1 MKVTIYLGSKCNL
14 NCAYCHKEATED
26 VNISYEFIKK
36 LKTIDNLVVK
46 FMGGE
51 PLLYIDTIKK
61 FINELPNAKFVITT
75 NGVLLDE
82 HIEYFRK
89 HKVYICLSY
98 DGAGDKIRGYNPFT
112 KVINYPWL
120 QVSCVLYH
128 GNTDLKKI
136 YDDFAEK
143 EDIIGRSISFCP
155 HIMHV
160 TNETNK
166 KYALTKEDYDSIIY
180 QYKVILE
187 EFYQHVALMGVPLR
201 RYHGVYSFFMRGM
214 KAEYEKHET
223 YCVNKN
229 AIKVDVSGNEYS
241 CHYIR
246 DEKAEYLPEKLINNF
261 PKCQTCEIHSMCG
274 GACIKSKEHDLE
286 CYFYKT
292 MYTWFKKWYEERK
305 EVLSMVMETKPYDN
319 SSKPLVKAVYGFP
332 TMRFSNEIKDLY
344 INIKDKILYVSYV
357 YNNKAFKAK
366 LDITKTGKTSIIVR
380 KQVTGEPI
388 VIYDYHLK
396 LEELGIL
403 PAKYCEQNKVASVVQ
418 IYSISNDRFY
428 LKCIGPNNMK
438 VCVNGEK
445 QPIYMATFQDL
456 ERIDGR
462 HSFVVFPHEVE
473 VKNDIITTL
482 WRVMISSDYPKKLYI
497 TYNGQSKRVRE
508 GLLKVSFPYK
518 HGEKFYWGDEGTKY
532 EGRSFS
538 IEQEV

>member
-14 NCAYCHKEATED
+14 NCAYCHKEITND
-26 VNISYEFIKK
+26 VQVSDEFIAR
-36 LKTIDNLVVK
+36 LKTMDDLIVK

-51 PLLYIDTIKK
+51 PLLYMDTIKR
-61 FINELPNAKFVITT
+61 FIDELPNAKFVITT
-75 NGVLLDE
+75 NGVLLDD

-98 DGAGDKIRGYNPFT
+98 DGAGDGVRGFDPFT
-112 KVINYPWL
+112 KVIDYPWL

-143 EDIIGRSISFCP
+143 EDIIGRPISFCP

-160 TNETNK
+160 TNDTNK
-166 KYALTKEDYDSIIY
+166 KFALTKEDYDSIIE
-180 QYKVILE
+180 QYKIILE

-201 RYHGVYSFFMRGM
+201 KYHGVYSFFMRGM
-214 KAEYEKHET
+214 KAGYEQGET
-223 YCVNKN
+223 YCVNQK
-229 AIKVDVSGNEYS
+229 AMKVDVSGNEYS

-246 DEKAEYLPEKLINNF
+246 DEKSKDLPKILAEKF
-261 PKCQTCEIHSMCG
+261 PKCSSCEVHSMCG
-274 GACIKSKEHDLE
+274 GACVKSKEHHLE

-292 MYTWFKKWYEERK
+292 MYKWFKEWYEERK
-305 EVLSMVMETKPYDN
+305 EVLSMVMETRPYDN

-332 TMRFSNEIKDLY
+332 TMRFSNEIKGLVVRVT
-344 INIKDKILYVSYV
+344 DKMLHVEY
-357 YNNKAFKAK
+357 AFKGKKFNAEMELSK
-366 LDITKTGKTSIIVR
+366 ISKTSIIVR
-380 KQVTGEPI
+380 SQSTGEPW
-388 VIYDYHLK
+388 VIYDYHAR
-396 LEELGIL
+396 LEQLGLL
-403 PAKYCEQNKVASVVQ
+403 PGQYCEQYSRASVVQ
-418 IYSISNDRFY
+418 VYSIANDRFY
-428 LKCIGPNNMK
+428 LKCIGPDDMK
-438 VCVNGEK
+438 VYVNGEK

-473 VKNDIITTL
+473 VENDIITTL